1 MIPTDKQ
8 YVDDTHP
15 IHTKLKGMKRQ
26 IELAAKSGIEF
37 HVQVAEHY
45 KKSYYDVK
53 VYENMRSAEDYFYNR
68 TEIKPRG
75 RKRLIKIDAGVL
87 TVIREQM
94 GELVP

>member
-8 YVDDTHP
+8 YADDTHP

-53 VYENMRSAEDYFYNR
+53 VYENVRSAEDYYYKK

-75 RKRLIKIDAGVL
+75 RKRLIKVDACIT
-87 TVIREQM
+87 TVIREQL
-94 GELVP
+94 GEKV

>member
-1 MIPTDKQ
+1 MPRDPWFKSW
-8 YVDDTHP
+8 VR
-15 IHTKLKGMKRQ
+15 LKGMAQQ
-26 IELAAKSGIEF
+26 IEKAAGSGVAY
-37 HVQVAEHY
+37 HVQVAEHH

-53 VYENMRSAEDYFYNR
+53 TYENMRSAEDYFYNR
-68 TEIKPRG
+68 TPTKPRG

>member
-15 IHTKLKGMKRQ
+15 IHTRLKGMKRQ

>member
-1 MIPTDKQ
+1 MPTDKQ

>member
-1 MIPTDKQ
+1 MMPTDKH
-8 YVDDTHP
+8 YDDDAHP
-15 IHTKLKGMKRQ
+15 IHAKMKGMKRQ

-75 RKRLIKIDAGVL
+75 RKRLIKEEGGK
-87 TVIREQM
+87 TVTVAKQTS
-94 GELVP
+94 